1 VSEYC
6 RRKGELMKQNNLFQK
21 AINFIKEARA
31 ELRKVTWP
39 NRKQLIS
46 STIVVIIT
54 VALVAVFLGIVD
66 LVFSR
71 LVTII
76 LQ

>member
-1 VSEYC
+1 
-6 RRKGELMKQNNLFQK
+6 MKINQLFRNV
-21 AINFIKEARA
+21 INFIKEARA
-31 ELRKVTWP
+31 ELKKVTWP

-46 STIVVIIT
+46 STIVVLIT

-71 LVTII
+71 LVTVI

>member
-1 VSEYC
+1 
-6 RRKGELMKQNNLFQK
+6 MKLNNLFQK
-21 AINFIKEARA
+21 IVNFIKESRA

-66 LVFSR
+66 LIFSR
-71 LVTII
+71 IVTII

>member
-1 VSEYC
+1 
-6 RRKGELMKQNNLFQK
+6 MKITQLFPRFL
-21 AINFIKEARA
+21 NFINEARA

-46 STIVVIIT
+46 STIVVMIT
-54 VALVAVFLGIVD
+54 VALVAIFIGVVD
-66 LVFSR
+66 LIFSQI
-71 LVTII
+71 VTII

>member
-1 VSEYC
+1 
-6 RRKGELMKQNNLFQK
+6 MKLSNMFQK
-21 AINFIKEARA
+21 VIGFIKEARA

-39 NRKQLIS
+39 NKKQLIS
-46 STIVVIIT
+46 STIVVMVT

-66 LVFSR
+66 IIFSR
-71 LVTII
+71 IVAII

>member
-1 VSEYC
+1 
-6 RRKGELMKQNNLFQK
+6 MNNLFQK

-66 LVFSR
+66 LIFSR
-71 LVTII
+71 IVAVI

>member
-1 VSEYC
+1 
-6 RRKGELMKQNNLFQK
+6 MKLTNLFQK
-21 AINFIKEARA
+21 LINFIKEARA

-54 VALVAVFLGIVD
+54 VALVAVFLGIID
-66 LVFSR
+66 LIFSR
-71 LVTII
+71 IVTII

>member
-1 VSEYC
+1 
-6 RRKGELMKQNNLFQK
+6 MKPNNLFQK
-21 AINFIKEARA
+21 FINFIREARA
-31 ELRKVTWP
+31 ELKKVTWP
-39 NRKQLIS
+39 NKKQLIS
-46 STIVVIIT
+46 STIVVMIT

-71 LVTII
+71 IVTII

>member
-1 VSEYC
+1 
-6 RRKGELMKQNNLFQK
+6 MKPNNLFQK
-21 AINFIKEARA
+21 LINFIREARA
-31 ELRKVTWP
+31 ELKKVTWP
-39 NRKQLIS
+39 NKKQLIS
-46 STIVVIIT
+46 STIVVMIT

-71 LVTII
+71 IVTII

>member
-1 VSEYC
+1 
-6 RRKGELMKQNNLFQK
+6 MKLNNLFHK
-21 AINFIKEARA
+21 LVNFVKEARA
-31 ELRKVTWP
+31 ELKKVTWP
-39 NRKQLIS
+39 NKKQLIS

-54 VALVAVFLGIVD
+54 VAIVAVFLGVVD

-71 LVTII
+71 IVTMI

>member
-1 VSEYC
+1 
-6 RRKGELMKQNNLFQK
+6 MKQNNLFQK

>member
-1 VSEYC
+1 
-6 RRKGELMKQNNLFQK
+6 MKLNILFQK

-71 LVTII
+71 VVTMI

>member
-1 VSEYC
+1 
-6 RRKGELMKQNNLFQK
+6 MKLNNLFRK
-21 AINFIKEARA
+21 IINFIKEARA

-46 STIVVIIT
+46 STVVVMIT

-66 LVFSR
+66 LIFSR
-71 LVTII
+71 IVTMI

>member
-1 VSEYC
+1 
-6 RRKGELMKQNNLFQK
+6 MKPNNLFQK
-21 AINFIKEARA
+21 LINFIREARA

-39 NRKQLIS
+39 NKKQLIS
-46 STIVVIIT
+46 STIVVMIT

-71 LVTII
+71 IVTII